1 MLPLQGF
8 YLLHLP
14 IHSLVNTLMN
24 PNRQKL
30 MVASFLTLIA
40 AGIGFSIRAAI
51 LGDWSSQFGFT
62 KQELGS
68 ITGGGLV
75 GFGITIILCSFVLD
89 RVGYKP
95 ILMLAFLLHI
105 LSGIVTLAATP
116 IFESMGRDATFTC
129 LWWGMFLFALANG
142 LCEAVI
148 NPLIATI
155 YPKQKTHYL
164 NILHAGWPGGLILG
178 GVFAYLFAGDGAA
191 IQHLRWEIPI
201 ILFMVPTL
209 IYGWLTLK
217 EEFPQSEASSA
228 GISLGDMLVELASP
242 ILLLLFVLHALVGY
256 VELGTDAWI
265 TNIMENVISGK
276 AILLFVYT
284 SALMFVLRFFA
295 GPIVERINP
304 IGLLMVSAALGATGL
319 YLLGSVNTGM
329 LILMAATIYGLGKTF
344 LWPTMLG
351 VVGERFPRGGA
362 VTMGMIGGIG
372 MLSAGLLGGPGI
384 GYKQDYYASKDLET
398 KSASTYELYKAD
410 KENSFLFLPA
420 ITGLDGAKVS
430 VVTERGPDG
439 ELAPATTLTSDYD
452 LKKKQE
458 RLTKEDGSE
467 DETKV
472 LYDWWN
478 SDAKSTAE
486 KDAKFIEEANIYGGK
501 MALKWTAAV
510 PLSMFVGYLI
520 LFVYFQSTGGYVA
533 EHLEVLDGGAGE
545 APSEPATAGESSE
558 ADAAAAE
565 DGEEPA
571 AE

>member
-1 MLPLQGF
+1 
-8 YLLHLP
+8 
-14 IHSLVNTLMN
+14 MN
-24 PNRQKL
+24 PNRNKL
-30 MVASFLTLIA
+30 MIASFLTLIA
-40 AGIGFSIRAAI
+40 AGVGFSIRAAI
-51 LGDWSSQFGFT
+51 LGDWSAQFGFT

-75 GFGITIILCSFVLD
+75 GFGITIILCSFILD

-95 ILMLAFLLHI
+95 ILMLAFLLHV
-105 LSGIVTLAATP
+105 LSGVVTLAATP
-116 IFESMGRDATFTC
+116 IFNSMGREATFTC

-155 YPKQKTHYL
+155 YPKKKTHYL

-178 GVFAYLFAGDGAA
+178 GVFAYLFAGSGAF
-191 IQHLRWEIPI
+191 ITQLRWEIPI
-201 ILFMVPTL
+201 ILFLVPTL

-228 GISLGDMLVELASP
+228 GISLGDMLRELASP

-265 TNIMENVISGK
+265 TNIMENVISGN

-304 IGLLMVSAALGATGL
+304 IGLLMVSAALGALGL
-319 YLLGSVNTGM
+319 YLLGSVTTGV
-329 LILMAATIYGLGKTF
+329 LILLAATIYGLGKTF

-351 VVGERFPRGGA
+351 VVAERFPRGGA

-384 GYKQDYYASKDLET
+384 GYKQDYYASKDLEA
-398 KSASTYELYKAD
+398 KSISTFNLYKAE
-410 KENSFLFLPA
+410 KENSFLFLPV
-420 ITGLDGAKVS
+420 ITGLDGAKVG
-430 VVTERGPDG
+430 VVTEQP
-439 ELAPATTLTSDYD
+439 PATTLASDVK
-452 LKKKQE
+452 LKTDQN
-458 RLTKEDGSE
+458 RLDDGTKELD
-467 DETKV
+467 T
-472 LYDWWN
+472 WWN
-478 SDAKSTAE
+478 TKAEPTAAADAA
-486 KDAKFIEEANIYGGK
+486 FIKAANIHGGK

-510 PLSMFVGYLI
+510 PLSMFVGYLV
-520 LFVYFQSTGGYVA
+520 LFLYFQSTGGYVA
-533 EHLEVLDGGAGE
+533 EHLEALDSGAGD
-545 APSEPATAGESSE
+545 APSEPAATGEGGNT
-558 ADAAAAE
+558 DAAATGAG
-565 DGEEPA
+565 DEPA

>member
-1 MLPLQGF
+1 
-8 YLLHLP
+8 
-14 IHSLVNTLMN
+14 MN
-24 PNRQKL
+24 PNRNKL
-30 MVASFLTLIA
+30 MIASFLTLIA
-40 AGIGFSIRAAI
+40 AGVGFSIRAAI
-51 LGDWSSQFGFT
+51 LGDWSAQFGFT
-62 KQELGS
+62 KQELGR

-75 GFGITIILCSFVLD
+75 GFGITIILCSFILD

-95 ILMLAFLLHI
+95 ILMLAFLLHV
-105 LSGIVTLAATP
+105 LSGVVTLAATP
-116 IFESMGRDATFTC
+116 IFNSMGREATFTC

-155 YPKQKTHYL
+155 YPKKKTHYL

-178 GVFAYLFAGDGAA
+178 GVFAYLFAGNGAV
-191 IQHLRWEIPI
+191 ISHLPWEIPI
-201 ILFMVPTL
+201 ILFLVPTV

-217 EEFPQSEASSA
+217 EDFPQSEASSA
-228 GISLGDMLVELASP
+228 GVSLGDMLRELASP

-265 TNIMENVISGK
+265 TNIMENVISGN

-319 YLLGSVNTGM
+319 YLLGSVSTGL

-384 GYKQDYYASKDLET
+384 GYKQDYYASKDLEE
-398 KSASTYELYKAD
+398 KSASTFELYQAG
-410 KENSFLFLPA
+410 KENGFLFLPK
-420 ITGLDGAKVS
+420 ITGLDGAKVG
-430 VVTERGPDG
+430 VVSEQP
-439 ELAPATTLTSDYD
+439 PATTLTSDVK
-452 LKKKQE
+452 LKTEQD
-458 RLTKEDGSE
+458 RLD
-467 DETKV
+467 DETKK
-472 LYDWWN
+472 LNDWWITE
-478 SDAKSTAE
+478 AKSTGKADAE
-486 KDAKFIEEANIYGGK
+486 FIEAANIYGGK

-510 PLSMFVGYLI
+510 PLSMFVGYLV
-520 LFVYFQSTGGYVA
+520 LFLYFQSTGGYVA
-533 EHLEVLDGGAGE
+533 EHLESLDSGAGD
-545 APSEPATAGESSE
+545 ASSEPATTGEGDNT
-558 ADAAAAE
+558 DAAATG
-565 DGEEPA
+565 DGDEPA

>member
-1 MLPLQGF
+1 
-8 YLLHLP
+8 
-14 IHSLVNTLMN
+14 
-24 PNRQKL
+24 
-30 MVASFLTLIA
+30 
-40 AGIGFSIRAAI
+40 
-51 LGDWSSQFGFT
+51 
-62 KQELGS
+62 
-68 ITGGGLV
+68 
-75 GFGITIILCSFVLD
+75 
-89 RVGYKP
+89 
-95 ILMLAFLLHI
+95 MLAFLLHV
-105 LSGIVTLAATP
+105 LSGVVTLAATP
-116 IFESMGRDATFTC
+116 IFNSMGREATFTC

-155 YPKQKTHYL
+155 YPKKKTHYL

-178 GVFAYLFAGDGAA
+178 GVFAYLFAGNGAV
-191 IQHLRWEIPI
+191 ISHLPWEIPI
-201 ILFMVPTL
+201 ILFLVPTV

-217 EEFPQSEASSA
+217 EDFPQSEASSA
-228 GISLGDMLVELASP
+228 GVSLGDMLRELASP

-265 TNIMENVISGK
+265 TNIMENVISGN

-319 YLLGSVNTGM
+319 YLLGSVSTGL

-384 GYKQDYYASKDLET
+384 GYKQDYYASKDLQE
-398 KSASTYELYKAD
+398 KSASTFELYKAG
-410 KENSFLFLPA
+410 KENGFLFLPK
-420 ITGLDGAKVS
+420 ITGLDGAKVG
-430 VVTERGPDG
+430 VVSEQP
-439 ELAPATTLTSDYD
+439 PATTLTSDVK
-452 LKKKQE
+452 LKTEQD
-458 RLTKEDGSE
+458 RLD
-467 DETKV
+467 DETKK
-472 LYDWWN
+472 LNDWWITE
-478 SDAKSTAE
+478 AKSTSKADAE
-486 KDAKFIEEANIYGGK
+486 FIEAANIYGGK

-510 PLSMFVGYLI
+510 PLSMFVGYLV
-520 LFVYFQSTGGYVA
+520 LFLYFQSTGGYVA
-533 EHLEVLDGGAGE
+533 EHLESLDSGAGD
-545 APSEPATAGESSE
+545 ASSEPATTGEGDNT
-558 ADAAAAE
+558 DAAATG
-565 DGEEPA
+565 DGDEPA

>member
-1 MLPLQGF
+1 
-8 YLLHLP
+8 
-14 IHSLVNTLMN
+14 MN
-24 PNRQKL
+24 PNRNKL
-30 MVASFLTLIA
+30 MIASFLTLIA
-40 AGIGFSIRAAI
+40 AGVGFSIRAAI
-51 LGDWSSQFGFT
+51 LGDWSAQFGFT

-75 GFGITIILCSFVLD
+75 GFGITIILCSFILD

-95 ILMLAFLLHI
+95 ILILAFLLHV
-105 LSGIVTLAATP
+105 LSGVVTLAATP
-116 IFESMGRDATFTC
+116 IFNSMGREATFTC

-155 YPKQKTHYL
+155 YPKKKTHYL

-178 GVFAYLFAGDGAA
+178 GVFAYLFAGNGAV
-191 IQHLRWEIPI
+191 ISHLPWEIPI
-201 ILFMVPTL
+201 ILFLVPTV

-217 EEFPQSEASSA
+217 EDFPQSEASSA
-228 GISLGDMLVELASP
+228 GVSLGDMLRELASP

-265 TNIMENVISGK
+265 TNIMENVISGN

-319 YLLGSVNTGM
+319 YLLGSVSTGL

-384 GYKQDYYASKDLET
+384 GYKQDYYASKDLQE
-398 KSASTYELYKAD
+398 KSASTFELYQAG
-410 KENSFLFLPA
+410 KENGFLFLPK
-420 ITGLDGAKVS
+420 ITGLDGAKVG
-430 VVTERGPDG
+430 VVSEQP
-439 ELAPATTLTSDYD
+439 PATTLTSDVK
-452 LKKKQE
+452 LKTEQD
-458 RLTKEDGSE
+458 RLD
-467 DETKV
+467 DETKK
-472 LYDWWN
+472 LNDWWITE
-478 SDAKSTAE
+478 AKSTSKADAE
-486 KDAKFIEEANIYGGK
+486 FIEAANIYGGK

-510 PLSMFVGYLI
+510 PLSMFVGYLV
-520 LFVYFQSTGGYVA
+520 LFLYFQSTGGYVA
-533 EHLEVLDGGAGE
+533 EHLESLDSGAGD
-545 APSEPATAGESSE
+545 ASSEPATTGEGDNT
-558 ADAAAAE
+558 DAAATG
-565 DGEEPA
+565 DGDEPA